1 MLRGQLK
8 YTCDFDLLRYNEMT
22 IRQYV
27 RFWMFFETSKT
38 GRKSKYL
45 CLKTIEGIW
54 RALKFIWNILGFNS
68 AAGFDW
74 FGGGKD
80 LSTLGSDGSAK
91 RGLCENIKSAFV
103 DQLQLNTNVFTK
115 VITSAT
121 SITSIATTLL
131 YIQNCYIKKVTV

>member
-1 MLRGQLK
+1 M
-8 YTCDFDLLRYNEMT
+8 
-22 IRQYV
+22 
-27 RFWMFFETSKT
+27 
-38 GRKSKYL
+38 
-45 CLKTIEGIW
+45 

-68 AAGFDW
+68 AGFNW

-91 RGLCENIKSAFV
+91 RDLCENIKSAFI

-121 SITSIATTLL
+121 IITSISTTLL
-131 YIQNCYIKKVTV
+131 YIQNCYIKKVTVKSKQPSQKPY